1 LAEGAEVEVTP
12 LESRADDP
20 PFLQALLKLAKR
32 RDWPA
37 DFAPNHAHYTKGHP
51 RLLASDRRAPIFRRM
66 AEVTQLLNG
75 LAAGEPQAADQ
86 LLLLVYDELR
96 KLAAAKM
103 AHEAPGQT
111 LQPTALV
118 HEAWLR
124 LAGQA
129 DPSWRNRRHF
139 FSAAAEAMRRILIE
153 RARHRRRHKH
163 GGGLQRVNVDELD
176 LATVT
181 DDETLLRVNEAIEK
195 LNAVDPVGAE
205 LIRLRFFAGLSN
217 VDAAE
222 LINLPE
228 RTAKRTWAYARAWL
242 YEELRRQG

>member
-1 LAEGAEVEVTP
+1 MHAVRDSFARVVRDVTHILVAIQAGRPEAAEE
-12 LESRADDP
+12 
-20 PFLQALLKLAKR
+20 LL
-32 RDWPA
+32 P
-37 DFAPNHAHYTKGHP
+37 
-51 RLLASDRRAPIFRRM
+51 
-66 AEVTQLLNG
+66 
-75 LAAGEPQAADQ
+75 
-86 LLLLVYDELR
+86 LVYEELR
-96 KLAAAKM
+96 RIAAAKM

-124 LAGQA
+124 LVGQA
-129 DPSWRNRRHF
+129 DQSWQNRRHF

-153 RARHRRRHKH
+153 RARRRRRQKH
-163 GGGLQRVNVDELD
+163 GGGLHRVDVDELD
-176 LATVT
+176 LATT
-181 DDETLLRVNEAIEK
+181 ADDETLLLVNEALDK

-242 YEELRRQG
+242 YEEIRRQA